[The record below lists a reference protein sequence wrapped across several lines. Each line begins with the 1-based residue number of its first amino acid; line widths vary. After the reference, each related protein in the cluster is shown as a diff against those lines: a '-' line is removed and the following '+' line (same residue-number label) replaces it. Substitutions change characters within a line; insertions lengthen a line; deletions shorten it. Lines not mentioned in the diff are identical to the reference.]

1 VTEPIVCIFP
11 HSDKEFPTPEALR
24 DFLSHSLPQPPEEGR
39 YLFEKIGWK
48 DKNFKDRVIPDSLV
62 LFSKKGFVIG
72 RAITKTM
79 IRELEPPEE
88 GETETGEKAIYYYE
102 IIFVSESIKVY
113 RKALSVELIERWAS
127 RKHNLRSYRILGTR
141 RDFEEAFPDC

>member
-1 VTEPIVCIFP
+1 MTEPVVCIFP
-11 HSDKEFPTPEALR
+11 HSDKEFLTPEALQI
-24 DFLSHSLPQPPEEGR
+24 FLSDSLPRPPEGR
-39 YLFEKIGWK
+39 YLFGKIGWK
-48 DKNFKDRVIPDSLV
+48 DKNFKDRVIPGSIV
-62 LFSKKGFVIG
+62 LFSKKGFIIG
-72 RAITKTM
+72 RAITKMM
-79 IRELEPPEE
+79 IRELEPSEE
-88 GETETGEKAIYYYE
+88 DETETGEKAIYYYE